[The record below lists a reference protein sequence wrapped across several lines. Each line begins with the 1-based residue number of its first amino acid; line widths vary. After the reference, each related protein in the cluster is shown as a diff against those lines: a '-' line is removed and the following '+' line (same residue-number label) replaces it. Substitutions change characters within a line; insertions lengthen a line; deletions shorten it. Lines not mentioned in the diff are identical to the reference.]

1 MWFLKDA
8 TPKSHSSNCFSCS
21 SPSWTSFFCLTHAS
35 CSTRSLL
42 RSIQSLLQY
51 ETVRRHSP
59 SLAATVAKDL
69 NILKERREHWWHF
82 LLIYPLW
89 KVFLGATLQM
99 IKEYAKQFIMDFV
112 RYWLLGAVT
121 CVCVENICGLFM
133 IKQCLQ
139 SVSAALC
146 VMHRY
151 VNVHKMLFL
160 FLHARVR
167 DPRARRALHSHVAG
181 CSFRDPRGWWL
192 AELPAT
198 AILTDWS
205 SMCYTPINGS
215 NYQWARL
222 WTLQTEVNKHNRSWG
237 GPERWGWR
245 GINLFTK
252 GLRLVL
258 LLTGKVTKSFCLI
271 IMLTQLVQ
279 QSSPSRTS
287 NRINEIL

>member
-1 MWFLKDA
+1 MFEE
-8 TPKSHSSNCFSCS
+8 CIRCS
-21 SPSWTSFFCLTHAS
+21 EC
-35 CSTRSLL
+35 
-42 RSIQSLLQY
+42 
-51 ETVRRHSP
+51 
-59 SLAATVAKDL
+59 D
-69 NILKERREHWWHF
+69 ER
-82 LLIYPLW
+82 L
-89 KVFLGATLQM
+89 M
-99 IKEYAKQFIMDFV
+99 
-112 RYWLLGAVT
+112 
-121 CVCVENICGLFM
+121 N
-133 IKQCLQ
+133 
-139 SVSAALC
+139 
-146 VMHRY
+146 RY

-160 FLHARVR
+160 FLHACVR
-167 DPRARRALHSHVAG
+167 DRRPRRALHSHVAV
-181 CSFRDPRGWWL
+181 CSFCDPRGWWL

-237 GPERWGWR
+237 GPEGWGWR

-252 GLRLVL
+252 GLRLAL
-258 LLTGKVTKSFCLI
+258 PLTGKVTKSFCLI